1 MTKDDARIE
10 NFYTQAVE
18 ALKNGKT
25 IDDITEKASIYVEKH
40 DYHAAMGLMK
50 AVDEHKATMDF

>member
-1 MTKDDARIE
+1 MVKDDARIDD
-10 NFYTQAVE
+10 FYTQAVQ

-50 AVDEHKATMDF
+50 AVDEHKAAMQF